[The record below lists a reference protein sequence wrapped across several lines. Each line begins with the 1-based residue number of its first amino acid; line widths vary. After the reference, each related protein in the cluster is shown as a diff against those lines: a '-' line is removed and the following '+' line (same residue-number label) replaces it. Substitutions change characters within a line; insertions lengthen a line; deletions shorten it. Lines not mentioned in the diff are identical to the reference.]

1 MVFPVRHFFK
11 PKVTKEERRLCAYL
25 RKEGISFTAQ
35 ARVQTQSGRRYL
47 VDMLIDGSIVVE
59 VGHIGVIDLQED
71 EDLRNSGYTVL
82 RVKNKD
88 VTRNV
93 HAVVEAIK
101 KAREVNATKNSGLS

>member
-1 MVFPVRHFFK
+1 MAFPVRRFK

-25 RKEGISFTAQ
+25 RKEGIPFTAQ

-71 EDLRNSGYTVL
+71 DDLRNSGYIVL
-82 RVKNKD
+82 RFKNKE
-88 VTRNV
+88 VMCNV
-93 HAVVEAIK
+93 KLVAETIK
-101 KAREVNATKNSGLS
+101 KVREGK